1 MSVLFPEG
9 VHSLVD
15 LPWMLF
21 EAIINGLQ
29 FLKFEE
35 LPDDERPKRGIWL
48 DPKKMHQHFQHVK
61 KLREEK
67 YGTDKNKP
75 REIEDPVEN
84 DAAKA
89 WKEAFG

>member
-1 MSVLFPEG
+1 MSALFPEG

-35 LPDDERPKRGIWL
+35 LPDEERPKRAIWL
-48 DPKKMHQHFQHVK
+48 DPKKMHQHFQQVK

-67 YGTDKNKP
+67 YGTDKP